1 MSNDK
6 KEFNYL
12 SADRAYNTIYL
23 QYPLVLS
30 RSPYYR
36 DMSHSAKIGYMHLK
50 NRAEYSLVKG
60 LIDEEGKVYFIF
72 TDQEFAD
79 VLNVSRPTAIKIKKE
94 LADFGLLKKVDMG
107 YDTVKNRRNPSRH
120 YLAELNVGLS
130 DVYKL
135 KNDTKH
141 SKESLLWSEPMKIN
155 ENIDMVHGKE
165 SLHSETTHGKE
176 PLQYIYK
183 QYKDNKDSKDR
194 KPDENETFSKSFDS
208 TNKNTKLQNEL
219 MDDDIEFHSLDLIFG
234 DRLITSIKRYSFGS
248 YETFKLYTDKLNYAL
263 LSAEK
268 EVGNTINFI
277 ENNYMKEMLYR
288 TFKLSIIKEKN
299 GGVNSFSDYLFIS
312 FKNCFLDFAKNKNNN
327 DEVIAHNNLLKEQE
341 KSENKK

>member
-107 YDTVKNRRNPSRH
+107 YDTVKKRRNPSRH
-120 YLAELNVGLS
+120 YLAELNVSLS

-141 SKESLLWSEPMKIN
+141 GKESLLWSEPMKTN

-165 SLHSETTHGKE
+165 TLHSEMMHGKE
-176 PLQYIYK
+176 SLQYIYK

-268 EVGNTINFI
+268 EVGDTINFV
-277 ENNYMKEMLYR
+277 ENKYMKEMLYR

-327 DEVIAHNNLLKEQE
+327 DEVIAHNNLLEEQE
-341 KSENKK
+341 KNESKI